1 MKILSVLYFPFPE
14 TTPLSSYEYDKVEK
28 IIKNDETMLKYLECE
43 VILEPQN
50 DRFESQRQAYKKCM
64 ATFENIKS
72 LITEKTAPAPEKGFS
87 QPSPKPENKPEQNS
101 DFDFGF

>member
-1 MKILSVLYFPFPE
+1 MSYLDVKSPTVLSWAFLMICHVPRLFFDQCF
-14 TTPLSSYEYDKVEK
+14 TT
-28 IIKNDETMLKYLECE
+28 
-43 VILEPQN
+43 
-50 DRFESQRQAYKKCM
+50 
-64 ATFENIKS
+64 